1 MGLFCSHL
9 FCKIISY
16 LVNKKASEV
25 SKVDVR
31 EIDHEDGRWIEVA
44 HDHVQ

>member
-1 MGLFCSHL
+1 MGLFYSHF

-16 LVNKKASEV
+16 LVNKKAGEV
-25 SKVDVR
+25 SKVGVR
-31 EIDHEDGRWIEVA
+31 ETDCEDGRWIEVA